1 MRRRGTKNMI
11 RLLESSFHTPAIK
24 LRRLSVLMAIHNSPR
39 LSQHKIAQ
47 MTDLSSSMVNNY
59 MKKLQQEGF
68 VRVTGK
74 TNRTQGYHLT
84 AAGQKELFSLILEYS
99 AENIRWYSAAKTQVA
114 ERLLRFHSEGIR
126 SIALFGAAETAEVVH
141 AALKDT
147 PLTVKG
153 IVDSNPSKQGIRFNG
168 FVVQPPESLKE
179 MNADAVLI
187 TSFARQEEIH
197 GCIQQVLGSGMQV
210 RKLSDL

>member
-1 MRRRGTKNMI
+1 M
-11 RLLESSFHTPAIK
+11 
-24 LRRLSVLMAIHNSPR
+24 
-39 LSQHKIAQ
+39 
-47 MTDLSSSMVNNY
+47 
-59 MKKLQQEGF
+59 
-68 VRVTGK
+68 
-74 TNRTQGYHLT
+74 
-84 AAGQKELFSLILEYS
+84 
-99 AENIRWYSAAKTQVA
+99 
-114 ERLLRFHSEGIR
+114 
-126 SIALFGAAETAEVVH
+126 H